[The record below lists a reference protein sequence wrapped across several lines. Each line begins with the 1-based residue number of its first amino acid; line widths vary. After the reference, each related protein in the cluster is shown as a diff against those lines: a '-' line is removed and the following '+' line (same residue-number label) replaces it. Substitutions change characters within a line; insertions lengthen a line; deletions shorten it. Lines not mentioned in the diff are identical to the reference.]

1 MIKSI
6 IDTLANAKTV
16 VMAPL
21 TNILCISGVLLLLG
35 SFVDYDKTQGVS
47 LHGNAH
53 WAMVVFGLVLVVIG
67 VILFLLT
74 DEARGIRNRLNYDK
88 GVEIKRGDLRIII
101 KTGEIQAIHDA
112 TRNAA
117 IVLPANTTFV
127 DGCAADARTA
137 MGAFFT
143 THFPGD
149 VGQLPS
155 LLREILD
162 TAGIRTEESGQYT
175 AGTTVMLPD
184 YFAKPAWIVVTASTI
199 RTPGAGIISGPDI
212 LCICIEKILKA
223 TADQRI
229 DTLYLPILG
238 SGHGGVERGLAL
250 LFLLLA
256 MLHFSK
262 SYHHIKVVHIVV
274 HPGDVNGLRKSKEL
288 NGLLA
293 IL

>member
-1 MIKSI
+1 MMKWIK
-6 IDTLANAKTV
+6 DTLADMKAV
-16 VMAPL
+16 VLAPL
-21 TNILCISGVLLLLG
+21 TNILCCSGVLLLLG
-35 SFVDYDKTQGVS
+35 SFIDYDKTQGLS
-47 LHGNAH
+47 LHGNPH

-74 DEARGIRNRLNYDK
+74 SEARGIRNRLNYDK

-127 DGCAADARTA
+127 DGCATDARTA

-155 LLREILD
+155 LLRKILD
-162 TAGIRTEESGQYT
+162 TAGIGTEESGQYK

-184 YFAKPAWIVVTASTI
+184 SFAKPARILVTASTI
-199 RTPGAGIISGPDI
+199 RTPGAGIVSSPDI
-212 LCICIEKILKA
+212 ICNCIEEVLKA

-256 MLHFSK
+256 ILHFSK

-274 HPGDVNGLRKSKEL
+274 HPKDVNGLHKSE
-288 NGLLA
+288 GLKQILA
-293 IL
+293 MP